1 METMELNVP
10 VRKSDADRSAR
21 QQVVSS
27 RRSHMTLHMTARRD
41 AVHLPY
47 LSPLLRFAYRGFDVS
62 VIWNSHRSC
71 VSTYTFLKMDWSCWI
86 VHWNSY
92 DSYTHYVYFLYAY
105 CIYAFINIFHQTD
118 NKINLI
124 KNLFLIFIQFE
135 IAITECIKNVSKL

>member
-1 METMELNVP
+1 METMGLNLP

-62 VIWNSHRSC
+62 VIWNSRRSC
-71 VSTYTFLKMDWSCWI
+71 VSTYARFSKWI
-86 VHWNSY
+86 DHAESSIEIRTTY
-92 DSYTHYVYFLYAY
+92 IYVCARVRAFAY
-105 CIYAFINIFHQTD
+105 IFIYALDI
-118 NKINLI
+118 
-124 KNLFLIFIQFE
+124 FLIFISYTYVYALIVCIYFFSLVGE
-135 IAITECIKNVSKL
+135 ITKLI